1 MEGEKI
7 KAYSGDP
14 LLDFSTSNFL
24 DRISYK
30 DPKSKDKIQKFQHL
44 RTQKMSDYEKPINE
58 YDFKNGERPDIIRV
72 EEEFMYKY
80 LEKIDKKQSK
90 KEDDDSDMSDK
101 EFDKV
106 TGIDDQDDASD
117 PELEKFAQQ
126 EIEK

>member
-1 MEGEKI
+1 
-7 KAYSGDP
+7 
-14 LLDFSTSNFL
+14 
-24 DRISYK
+24 
-30 DPKSKDKIQKFQHL
+30 
-44 RTQKMSDYEKPINE
+44 MSDYEKPINE

-106 TGIDDQDDASD
+106 TGIDD
-117 PELEKFAQQ
+117 
-126 EIEK
+126 